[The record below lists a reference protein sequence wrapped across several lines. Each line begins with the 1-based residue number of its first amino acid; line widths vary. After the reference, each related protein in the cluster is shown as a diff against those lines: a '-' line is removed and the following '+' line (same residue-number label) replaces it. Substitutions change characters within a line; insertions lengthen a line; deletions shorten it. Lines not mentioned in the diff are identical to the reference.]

1 LGIYRYERRI
11 WLAIEGKEGIK
22 KSKEIL
28 PENKKKLLEYAEYLK
43 AAKKSL
49 PRQDKLI
56 RTLKTFATL
65 LRNIPSKSAVKEDI
79 VHVLATVEDH
89 WKIELSHKGRPGPAS
104 DYTRRDFQEI
114 VKQFY
119 AWLFDVEDP
128 RHEGYPKPVSWIHS
142 KAPKSKLNASD
153 LLAPAD
159 VKQLIGATP
168 DLRLKALIDVCYEC
182 GLRVGEALQMHIKDV
197 NLQEQ
202 YAELSVSGK
211 TGPRVAYSIESLPL
225 LVQWLDQHPDR
236 KNTDAWLW
244 TDDTEPL
251 SYDKA
256 RFKLQECR
264 RKAKV
269 PKRVFWHLFRHSSA
283 TRNAGLGEPMLRSI
297 YGWSKNSD
305 EPSTYVH
312 LSGETVRN
320 ALLKKKGVQ
329 QKSAQEPLVTMC
341 PRCGSPNQPDASLCG
356 KCKSVLKLE
365 HAVSMS
371 TVQKKLEEQN
381 KTIEKMQG
389 QIDMMSRFMNK
400 VLDEDDERDVEPDAE
415 DDEEEDLETSAAQK

>member
-1 LGIYRYERRI
+1 M
-11 WLAIEGKEGIK
+11 A
-22 KSKEIL
+22 S
-28 PENKKKLLEYAEYLK
+28 
-43 AAKKSL
+43 
-49 PRQDKLI
+49 
-56 RTLKTFATL
+56 
-65 LRNIPSKSAVKEDI
+65 
-79 VHVLATVEDH
+79 VEDR
-89 WKIELSHKGRPGPAS
+89 WNIELSHKSRPGPAS
-104 DYTRRDFQEI
+104 DYTQRDFQEI

-128 RHEGYPKPVSWIHS
+128 RHEGYPKLVSWIHS

-159 VKQLIGATP
+159 VKQLISATP

-202 YAELSVSGK
+202 YAELSVCGK

-225 LVQWLDQHPDR
+225 LVQWLDQHPGR

-264 RKAKV
+264 RKAKI

-283 TRNAGLGEPMLRSI
+283 TRNAGSSLFF
-297 YGWSKNSD
+297 D
-305 EPSTYVH
+305 
-312 LSGETVRN
+312 
-320 ALLKKKGVQ
+320 
-329 QKSAQEPLVTMC
+329 
-341 PRCGSPNQPDASLCG
+341 QP
-356 KCKSVLKLE
+356 
-365 HAVSMS
+365 
-371 TVQKKLEEQN
+371 
-381 KTIEKMQG
+381 
-389 QIDMMSRFMNK
+389 
-400 VLDEDDERDVEPDAE
+400 
-415 DDEEEDLETSAAQK
+415 